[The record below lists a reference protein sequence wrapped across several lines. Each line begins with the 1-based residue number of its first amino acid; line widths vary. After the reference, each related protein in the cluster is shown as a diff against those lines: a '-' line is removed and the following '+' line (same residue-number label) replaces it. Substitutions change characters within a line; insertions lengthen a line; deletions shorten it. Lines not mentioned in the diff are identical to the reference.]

1 MRRPPDKS
9 RCNGFTLL
17 EALIASAI
25 LSMAI
30 IGITVPFAS
39 GAATEADDARRTL
52 ANSLAQELM
61 EEILTKAYD
70 DTTTP
75 KGVGHEPAETSRSMY
90 DSVNDY
96 DNWNEYEGQI
106 KDLSGRVID
115 DPAAEAL
122 SRHAHVSY
130 VRVGGQAGAD
140 PICFARV
147 QVEIRY
153 HNKTLLTLTRLVYQ
167 VPTGT

>member
-1 MRRPPDKS
+1 MHKPLEQPRR
-9 RCNGFTLL
+9 NGFTLL

-30 IGITVPFAS
+30 LGITVPFAS

-75 KGVGHEPAETSRSMY
+75 KGLGHESAETSRAMY

-96 DNWNEYEGQI
+96 DNWNENAGQI
-106 KDLSGRVID
+106 KDLSGQVID

-122 SRHAHVSY
+122 SRQAHVSY
-130 VRVGGQAGAD
+130 VRVGGQAGTD
-140 PICFARV
+140 TICFARV

-153 HNKTLLTLTRLVYQ
+153 HNKTLQTLTRLVYQ
-167 VPTGT
+167 VPTGS